1 MKKFFSAEFSPV
13 RVQNRRAR
21 FTVSGSAANVLFQPR
36 SKQGVVLQTAVGRP
50 GSIDDGMW
58 YLLRKPRPNKGL
70 QRSTETGR
78 RFTKIVK
85 RAAAPNGPAQQ
96 SRGVL
101 VLARR
106 SPATYPIVC
115 SQPLRLRVRRAAS
128 DTHLSGKSRNT
139 SPSPIQLLRSSQ
151 STPARL
157 PEIHA
162 QAQKSR
168 PSAQEKCLNSRR
180 CGVGR
185 SVRQ

>member
-1 MKKFFSAEFSPV
+1 MLAEVAPQFPLFARLSAMKKFFSAEFSPV

-85 RAAAPNGPAQQ
+85 RAAAPKWPAL
-96 SRGVL
+96 RGSGSNSS
-101 VLARR
+101 ART
-106 SPATYPIVC
+106 S
-115 SQPLRLRVRRAAS
+115 LERVPQARTETLWRRDQRAAPQTALG
-128 DTHLSGKSRNT
+128 DLAQNLHPLA
-139 SPSPIQLLRSSQ
+139 PLLRSSD
-151 STPARL
+151 SILARL
-157 PEIHA
+157 TKIRA
-162 QAQKSR
+162 
-168 PSAQEKCLNSRR
+168 
-180 CGVGR
+180 
-185 SVRQ
+185 